1 VSAYAPD
8 HTAAA
13 QAASITRSIF
23 IAFTVL
29 SEVGAEQSDETPTPG
44 RPIIRNF
51 GGIASDRDP
60 NPVQPLDLVRGH
72 NLP

>member
-1 VSAYAPD
+1 MQTTV
-8 HTAAA
+8 A
-13 QAASITRSIF
+13 QAASNTRNLF
-23 IAFTVL
+23 IDFTVL

-51 GGIASDRDP
+51 VGIASDRDP
-60 NPVQPLDLVRGH
+60 NPVQPLDLVGGH